1 MSTASDEELTPAV
14 VRLVATL
21 VAAKRRLARH
31 YLEWCVRG
39 PVLEASTAVSA
50 MAQEEYGQAR
60 VLAGLLDEEGLQT
73 GLSLPAPVLQPAPC
87 WISLI
92 CLAALFDTAVT
103 EALAA
108 AARYSPS
115 LARRVAKILQE
126 ESFHQLFAQQWLQL
140 LGQEAALRPRLLQQV
155 EQLRTP
161 LLSWLEQLDQLL
173 SKAVPARANCSRAA
187 AAWQQGVTD
196 WLRQLAPG
204 DAAPGSH
211 ILPEGGS

>member
-1 MSTASDEELTPAV
+1 MSAVSDEELNPAIV
-14 VRLVATL
+14 KLVATL

-60 VLAGLLDEEGLQT
+60 VLAGLLDGEGLQT
-73 GLSLPAPVLQPAPC
+73 SLSLPALVLQPAPC

-103 EALAA
+103 EALAVT
-108 AARYSPS
+108 ARYSPS

-155 EQLRTP
+155 EQLRAQ
-161 LLSWLEQLDQLL
+161 LLPWLEQLDQLL
-173 SKAVPARANCSRAA
+173 SEAVPAREQSAQAA
-187 AAWQQGVTD
+187 VAWQQRMAD
-196 WLRQLAPG
+196 WLRQLAPRG
-204 DAAPGSH
+204 DAPGPH

>member
-39 PVLEASTAVSA
+39 PILEASTAVSA

-73 GLSLPAPVLQPAPC
+73 GLSLPAAVLQPAPC

-108 AARYSPS
+108 AARCSPS

-155 EQLRTP
+155 EQLRAP
-161 LLSWLEQLDQLL
+161 LLPWVEQLDQLL
-173 SKAVPARANCSRAA
+173 SETAVAHGQSAQAA
-187 AAWQQGVTD
+187 AAWQQRITD

-204 DAAPGSH
+204 DDAPRPH
-211 ILPEGGS
+211 VLPGGSS